1 MSLIIF
7 IIILILVLSIH
18 ELGHF
23 VLAKIFG
30 VRVDEFGIGYPPRI
44 WGKKI
49 KDTIYSINWLP
60 FGAFVKIL
68 GEDGDNQG
76 DKNSFSNQKP
86 WKRFSVLSGGIVVNL
101 ICGMLLLGVG
111 YAIGLPV
118 LVGEDEINQVEN
130 AGLSILNVSS
140 GSPAKLAG
148 VKAGDIVLSVKVGEI
163 EVKDLTPTIFSDF
176 IKSHLGEEIVLTVQ
190 TTDGVMEK
198 IALARENPPE
208 GQGAIGVAIGQVGFV
223 QYGFFKSIWLG
234 IKNGFQ
240 IFLNTF
246 VIAFYLIKGLL
257 GIGPSIGELVGPI
270 GITALG
276 SQTVKLGLGY
286 LLQFLASISIGL
298 AAINVIPIPALD
310 GGRILF
316 ILLEKIK
323 GKPVKAKTENMVHAT
338 GFVFLIVLSVYIAVK
353 DIIRLF

>member
-1 MSLIIF
+1 M
-7 IIILILVLSIH
+7 H
-18 ELGHF
+18 EFGHF

-68 GEDGDNQG
+68 GEDGDNKG
-76 DKNSFSNQKP
+76 DVNSFSNQKP
-86 WKRFSVLSGGIVVNL
+86 WKRFSVLSGGIIINL

-118 LVGEDEINQVEN
+118 LVNEDEVNQVEN
-130 AGLSILNVSS
+130 VGLSILSVSNDSPAESS
-140 GSPAKLAG
+140 GI
-148 VKAGDIVLSVKVGEI
+148 KAGDIVLSVKAGET

-176 IKSHLGEEIVLTVQ
+176 IKSHLEEKIVLTIK
-190 TTDGVMEK
+190 TTDGVVEK
-198 IALARENPPE
+198 IATARKDPPE
-208 GQGAIGVAIGQVGFV
+208 GQGALGVSIGQVGFV
-223 QYGFFKSIWLG
+223 QYGFFKSIWMG

-240 IFLNTF
+240 LFLNTF

-276 SQTVKLGLGY
+276 SQTVKLGIGY

-316 ILLEKIK
+316 ILIEKIK
-323 GKPVKAKTENMVHAT
+323 GSPVKAKTENMVHSA